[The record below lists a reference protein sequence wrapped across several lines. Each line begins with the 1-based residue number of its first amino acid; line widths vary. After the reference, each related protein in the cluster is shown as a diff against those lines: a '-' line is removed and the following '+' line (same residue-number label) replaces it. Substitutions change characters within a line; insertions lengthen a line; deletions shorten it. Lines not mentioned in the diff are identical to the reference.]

1 MSKIVGLIGFIGS
14 GKDTAAQKFVEAG
27 CIKDSFAAPLKD
39 LVSSVFGWDRELL
52 EGETVESRDFRETPD
67 VFWSRKL
74 DIPHFTPRL
83 ALQLIGTDV
92 MRTHFD
98 KNIWLNSLEYR
109 LRTRTNSSFCT
120 VVSDARFKN
129 ELDLIKKMDG
139 IIIWI
144 QRGDLPDWYETAVDA
159 NQGNVVAE
167 KIMNTKYKD
176 VHRSEWDWVGGPV
189 DYVIHNNGTLEE
201 FHAEIQKVQDI
212 MRTSALKAI

>member
-1 MSKIVGLIGFIGS
+1 MSKIIGLIGFIGS
-14 GKDTAAQKFVEAG
+14 GKDTAADRFVKDG
-27 CIKDSFAAPLKD
+27 CIKDSFASPLKD
-39 LVSSVFGWDRELL
+39 LVSTVFGWERSLL
-52 EGETVESRDFRETPD
+52 EGDTVQSRDFRETPD

-98 KNIWLNSLEYR
+98 QNIWLNSLEYR
-109 LRTRTNSSFCT
+109 LRTRNNSAQCT

-129 ELDLIKKMDG
+129 ELSLIKNMG
-139 IIIWI
+139 GTIIWI
-144 QRGDLPDWYETAVDA
+144 QRGDLPEWYETAVDA
-159 NQGNVVAE
+159 NNGNVVAE

-189 DYVIHNNGTLEE
+189 DYVVHNNSTLEN
-201 FHAEIQKVQDI
+201 FYVEIDKIQTI
-212 MRTSALKAI
+212 LRSSMLKAI